1 MRPVGCLIGRFR
13 ARTKGQA
20 YPCRLKGTKRPMAML
35 DWYREADKKTRRIFW
50 TCSAGWAMDMADG
63 VVYSY
68 LIPLL
73 VVALGMTL
81 AEAGFIASVNFFAAA
96 LGGWIGG
103 WLCDRYGRARILQL
117 TILWFSVFSFIS
129 GFVQNYEQ
137 MLVVRTLQGLGFGA
151 EWAVGAVLLG
161 EVIAPKHR
169 GKALGTVHSGA
180 AIGSAIAALLA
191 GPVASAFAPDLGW
204 RIVFWSGILP
214 AVLIFFVRRGS
225 DDSEAYRRAAQRARE
240 TGRRASMATIFG
252 PGVLKTTVL
261 ASLLSLGV
269 QGAAYSIS
277 NYVTAFLNLERG
289 LSIAVAGVLVM
300 LNSAGGFFGFLTN
313 AYVSD
318 TVGRR
323 KVFRLF
329 GAGFVVTATIYLF
342 APLGSSAVALGLA
355 GFVYGFF
362 QFGMYASFGPYF
374 TELFPTEVRGTGQ
387 AFAYN
392 FGRAG
397 SAFFIMLVPILAL
410 STTLSLAMLVIAIAG
425 VAILVVATL
434 LLPETVGRELLD
446 MEDETV
452 RIAEEGVAP
461 AGQ

>member
-1 MRPVGCLIGRFR
+1 
-13 ARTKGQA
+13 
-20 YPCRLKGTKRPMAML
+20 MAMF
-35 DWYREADKKTRRIFW
+35 DWYSESDKKTRRIFW

-68 LIPLL
+68 MIPIL
-73 VVALGMTL
+73 VTALGMTL
-81 AEAGFIASVNFFAAA
+81 AQAGFIASVNYFAAA

-117 TILWFSVFSFIS
+117 TILWFSFFSFAS

-137 MLVVRTLQGLGFGA
+137 MLIVRTLQGIGFGA

-161 EVIAPKHR
+161 EIIKPKHR

-180 AIGSAIAALLA
+180 AVGSAIAALLA
-191 GPVASAFAPDLGW
+191 GPVASLFDPDIAW
-204 RIVFWSGILP
+204 RIVFWTGILP
-214 AVLIFFVRRGS
+214 AALIFFVRKGG
-225 DDSEAYRRAAQRARE
+225 DDSEIYKQSAARAKA
-240 TGRRASMATIFG
+240 TGERTTMVAIFA
-252 PGVLKTTVL
+252 PSVLKITIL
-261 ASLLSLGV
+261 AAMLSIGV

-277 NYVTAFLNLERG
+277 NYLTSFLSMERG
-289 LSIAVAGVLVM
+289 LSIAVAGGLVM
-300 LNSAGGFFGFLTN
+300 INSAGGFFGFLTN

-318 TVGRR
+318 AVGRR
-323 KVFRLF
+323 QVFRLF
-329 GAGFVVTATIYLF
+329 GAGFVIMASVYLF
-342 APLGSSAVALGLA
+342 APLGSSVWLLGVV

-397 SAFFIMLVPILAL
+397 SALFIMGVPLLAL
-410 STTLSLAMLVIAIAG
+410 STHLSTAMLIMAVTGVVIL
-425 VAILVVATL
+425 ILATL
-434 LLPETVGRELLD
+434 MLPETAGRELQSVAD
-446 MEDETV
+446 ADAQPVPRDGE
-452 RIAEEGVAP
+452 VAP
-461 AGQ
+461 GV